1 MFVHSLYLELIPFS
15 YLCIPTSPGKI
26 LLLSQGPT
34 TSECPHPSCSSLLFS
49 LLLILGR
56 LGTLSSLK
64 SPPQKPSWLH
74 HHAIPLELTPLF
86 LVVSCCPLSCLHFTI
101 PPSTSDLC
109 PDSPFVF
116 PHSLLV
122 YAGSATGL
130 NNSLTSHSFSLQFT
144 PHIAAGWS
152 S

>member
-1 MFVHSLYLELIPFS
+1 MQCPEQYWFLSLSLVS
-15 YLCIPTSPGKI
+15 
-26 LLLSQGPT
+26 LSSLQGM
-34 TSECPHPSCSSLLFS
+34 PSFLLLFS

-122 YAGSATGL
+122 YVGSATGL